1 MKLITE
7 CIVTVFY
14 IGRLPIAPGTWASI
28 AATMCWLSL
37 FHNLDTSILPI
48 LILIIFFIGL
58 FFTHRLLKTIE
69 SHDPSFIVI
78 DEWVGQWVALSL
90 LPVNVT
96 NAIIGFLLFR
106 FFDITKL
113 GPVKYFEKMPG
124 AWGVM
129 TDDLVAGFISLAIIL
144 IFHSF
149 IL

>member
-14 IGRLPIAPGTWASI
+14 IGRLPIAPGTWASM
-28 AATMCWLSL
+28 AATFCW
-37 FHNLDTSILPI
+37 FIFFRNLDASILPI
-48 LILIIFFIGL
+48 LISIIFFIGL
-58 FFTHRLLKTIE
+58 YFTHRLLKTIE

-96 NAIIGFLLFR
+96 NAIIGFVLFR

>member
-1 MKLITE
+1 M
-7 CIVTVFY
+7 
-14 IGRLPIAPGTWASI
+14 
-28 AATMCWLSL
+28 
-37 FHNLDTSILPI
+37 
-48 LILIIFFIGL
+48 
-58 FFTHRLLKTIE
+58 
-69 SHDPSFIVI
+69 
-78 DEWVGQWVALSL
+78 
-90 LPVNVT
+90 
-96 NAIIGFLLFR
+96 GFLLFR

>member
-14 IGRLPIAPGTWASI
+14 IGRLPIAPGTWASM
-28 AATMCWLSL
+28 AATICWFSF
-37 FHNLDTSILPI
+37 FHNLDISILAI
-48 LILIIFFIGL
+48 LISIIFFIGL

-96 NAIIGFLLFR
+96 NAIIGFVLFR

-129 TDDLVAGFISLAIIL
+129 IDDLVAGFISLAIIL